1 MSVGAGSLSRPF
13 SRWRGHLSAAGEV
26 LGRWMCTIR
35 SPGVPQP
42 LKGHCSQL
50 HHQLPAAV
58 IPLELIRR
66 SCFSRLV
73 LSSALPA
80 PLCCPCRQGAGTLTG
95 AGETQDRGTLLLL
108 SLQRAVWEGGRED
121 GASGCHPFL
130 GVQIAVEHSDCYKAP
145 SRLYIECM
153 HEI

>member
-1 MSVGAGSLSRPF
+1 M
-13 SRWRGHLSAAGEV
+13 SAAGEV

-35 SPGVPQP
+35 SPGVP
-42 LKGHCSQL
+42 
-50 HHQLPAAV
+50 PAFERTLLSA
-58 IPLELIRR
+58 PPPAPSCCDPTGTDQEEL
-66 SCFSRLV
+66 FSRLV

>member
-1 MSVGAGSLSRPF
+1 MACACPWELD
-13 SRWRGHLSAAGEV
+13 H
-26 LGRWMCTIR
+26 
-35 SPGVPQP
+35 SPGPSADGGDTCLLQVKCWGGGCAPSDHLGSPQP

-108 SLQRAVWEGGRED
+108 SLQRAVWEGGREGGWSLWVSPISG
-121 GASGCHPFL
+121 GANCCRA
-130 GVQIAVEHSDCYKAP
+130 Q
-145 SRLYIECM
+145 
-153 HEI
+153 